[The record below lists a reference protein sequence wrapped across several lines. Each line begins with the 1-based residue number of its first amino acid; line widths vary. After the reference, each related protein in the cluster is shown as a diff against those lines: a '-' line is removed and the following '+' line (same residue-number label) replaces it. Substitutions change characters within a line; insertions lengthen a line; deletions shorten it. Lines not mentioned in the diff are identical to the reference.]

1 VGGKR
6 QSQRD
11 EGRPREWEWAVG
23 QLASRQH
30 GVVSNSQLRRL
41 GLGREAV
48 RRRVTSGYL
57 HRVHHGIF
65 AVGYPAITLH
75 GRYMAA
81 VLAGGPRAALSHR
94 SAADLWDLRTGST
107 RVTIT
112 VPHPRRAVPAAVRVH
127 RSRMLLPGDVTELH
141 GIPVTTVA
149 RTLLDLAGV
158 ASARE
163 LARAVDAA
171 ERHDLFDL
179 AAVDDVLAR
188 ARGRRGAV
196 ALRDAIAAWRPRYT
210 RSELE
215 DRFAALVEKAGL
227 PPPQLNVLLDG
238 EHAQHEVDAFWP
250 ATWLVV
256 ELDSFAYHR
265 TRRDRERD
273 AARDADLEL
282 AGYRVVRLTWD
293 EATMHAERTVRRLR
307 RLTRGGR

>member
-1 VGGKR
+1 
-6 QSQRD
+6 
-11 EGRPREWEWAVG
+11 
-23 QLASRQH
+23 
-30 GVVSNSQLRRL
+30 
-41 GLGREAV
+41 
-48 RRRVTSGYL
+48 
-57 HRVHHGIF
+57 
-65 AVGYPAITLH
+65 
-75 GRYMAA
+75 
-81 VLAGGPRAALSHR
+81 
-94 SAADLWDLRTGST
+94 
-107 RVTIT
+107 
-112 VPHPRRAVPAAVRVH
+112 
-127 RSRMLLPGDVTELH
+127 MLLPGDVTELH

-171 ERHDLFDL
+171 ERRDLFDL

-188 ARGRRGAV
+188 ARGRRGVV